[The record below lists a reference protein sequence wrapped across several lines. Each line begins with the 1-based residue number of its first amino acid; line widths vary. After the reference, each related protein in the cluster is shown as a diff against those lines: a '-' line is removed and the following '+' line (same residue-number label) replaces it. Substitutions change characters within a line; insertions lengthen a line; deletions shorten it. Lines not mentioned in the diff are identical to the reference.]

1 MTRVLLPRSLERT
14 HAVPAPK
21 LMDYL
26 AGVITFIAVAGE
38 SIADEKLPK
47 VGSGKPA
54 AVTAPSK
61 DTDEKDERKDEA
73 QRSAA
78 EYEFSL
84 DNDTETPV
92 KLRSEPVLRWPNH
105 ERGAA
110 QGGTFLWTARGIPV
124 ALCDIF
130 WYKGSERHFA
140 FHSLTQE
147 PILVEIEGRV
157 VWHPRRAGVELVPVP
172 GAAAPAASTAAR
184 LPQMRNM
191 AREFQAATL
200 DANDKDAEQLR
211 LLTQPL
217 YRYESTDP
225 KVEDGALFAFVTGTD
240 PEVILQLEAHQD
252 GKGKSV
258 WNYGLSRRSGFPLRV
273 RHAETIVWSVPP
285 GQGGKDSVYYEK

>member
-1 MTRVLLPRSLERT
+1 LL
-14 HAVPAPK
+14 AA
-21 LMDYL
+21 
-26 AGVITFIAVAGE
+26 AVAFVLVGGA
-38 SIADEKLPK
+38 SFAQEKPTK
-47 VGSGKPA
+47 GTPGKA
-54 AVTAPSK
+54 ATEGAASRDPIPSR
-61 DTDEKDERKDEA
+61 EKEVISERRDDAA
-73 QRSAA
+73 QAAA
-78 EYEFSL
+78 EYEFSF

-110 QGGTFLWTARGIPV
+110 QGGTFLWTARGVPV

-147 PILVEIEGRV
+147 PILVEMEGRV
-157 VWHPRRAGVELVPVP
+157 VWHPRRAGVELVAVP
-172 GAAAPAASTAAR
+172 GAAAPAASATAR

-200 DANDKDAEQLR
+200 GPNDKDAEQLR

-225 KVEDGALFAFVTGTD
+225 QIEDGALFTFVTGTD
-240 PEVILQLEAHQD
+240 PEVVLQLEARND

-258 WNYGLSRRSGFPLRV
+258 WHYGLTRRSGFPLRV
-273 RHAETIVWSVPP
+273 RYQEKIVWSVPP
-285 GQGGKDSVYYEK
+285 GQGGKESVYYER